1 MIVIDTLN
9 RVDTRG
15 LQASILLCAIAT
27 LSLGAA
33 HAQDYEAVE
42 KRLGKAVSK
51 GELSL
56 QQAVRMMEVLEESG
70 DEREY
75 RAGGDGDEDWIED
88 RWHAVGRRLKA
99 AVKAGTLTEAEAW
112 DKWHEFKVDEIA
124 QRLKA
129 AVANRELTEA
139 EAWAKW
145 AEINREYKEEEYKE
159 EDKDDDVDDRGSGI
173 EGHFNRLGASEGVAK
188 RIRHRLR
195 QSGLTEQQ
203 AESAMGGLL
212 RIVHGLHSD
221 GEHYELDPRLRHYFE
236 DEIELTD
243 EQIELVLGLARR
255 VTHSLSDRSDNGRER
270 RQAEE

>member
-56 QQAVRMMEVLEESG
+56 QQAVRMMEALEESG
-70 DEREY
+70 DEPEY

-88 RWHAVGRRLKA
+88 RLHAVGRRLKA

-112 DKWHEFKVDEIA
+112 
-124 QRLKA
+124 
-129 AVANRELTEA
+129 
-139 EAWAKW
+139 AKW
-145 AEINREYKEEEYKE
+145 AAINREYKEEEYKE

>member
-9 RVDTRG
+9 RVDMRG

-112 DKWHEFKVDEIA
+112 
-124 QRLKA
+124 
-129 AVANRELTEA
+129 
-139 EAWAKW
+139 AKW
-145 AEINREYKEEEYKE
+145 AAINREYKEEEYKE

-173 EGHFNRLGASEGVAK
+173 EGHFNRLGASEGFAK

-255 VTHSLSDRSDNGRER
+255 VAHSLSDRSDNGRER

>member
-9 RVDTRG
+9 RVDMRG

-112 DKWHEFKVDEIA
+112 
-124 QRLKA
+124 
-129 AVANRELTEA
+129 
-139 EAWAKW
+139 AKW
-145 AEINREYKEEEYKE
+145 AAINREYKEEEYKE

>member
-56 QQAVRMMEVLEESG
+56 QQAVRMMEALEESG
-70 DEREY
+70 DEPEY
-75 RAGGDGDEDWIED
+75 RAGGDGDEDWIVD
-88 RWHAVGRRLKA
+88 RLHAVGRRLKA

-112 DKWHEFKVDEIA
+112 
-124 QRLKA
+124 
-129 AVANRELTEA
+129 
-139 EAWAKW
+139 AKW
-145 AEINREYKEEEYKE
+145 AAINREYKEEEYKE

>member
-56 QQAVRMMEVLEESG
+56 QQAVRMMEALEESG
-70 DEREY
+70 DEPEY

-88 RWHAVGRRLKA
+88 RLHAVGRRLKA
-99 AVKAGTLTEAEAW
+99 AVKAGT
-112 DKWHEFKVDEIA
+112 
-124 QRLKA
+124 
-129 AVANRELTEA
+129 LTEA

-173 EGHFNRLGASEGVAK
+173 EGHFNRLGVSEGVAK

>member
-15 LQASILLCAIAT
+15 LQASILLCAIAA

-56 QQAVRMMEVLEESG
+56 QQAVRMMEALEESG
-70 DEREY
+70 DEPEY
-75 RAGGDGDEDWIED
+75 RAGGDGDEDWIEN
-88 RWHAVGRRLKA
+88 RLHAVGRRLKA
-99 AVKAGTLTEAEAW
+99 AVKAGT
-112 DKWHEFKVDEIA
+112 
-124 QRLKA
+124 
-129 AVANRELTEA
+129 LTEA

-243 EQIELVLGLARR
+243 EQIELVLGLSRR

>member
-56 QQAVRMMEVLEESG
+56 QQAVRMMEALEESG
-70 DEREY
+70 DEPEY

-88 RWHAVGRRLKA
+88 RLHAVGRRLKA
-99 AVKAGTLTEAEAW
+99 AVKAGT
-112 DKWHEFKVDEIA
+112 
-124 QRLKA
+124 
-129 AVANRELTEA
+129 LTEA

>member
-9 RVDTRG
+9 RVDMRG

-56 QQAVRMMEVLEESG
+56 QQAVRMMEALEESG
-70 DEREY
+70 DEPEY
-75 RAGGDGDEDWIED
+75 RGGGDEDWIED
-88 RWHAVGRRLKA
+88 RLHAVGR
-99 AVKAGTLTEAEAW
+99 
-112 DKWHEFKVDEIA
+112 
-124 QRLKA
+124 RLKA

-243 EQIELVLGLARR
+243 EQIELILGLARR

>member
-56 QQAVRMMEVLEESG
+56 QQAVRMMEALEESG
-70 DEREY
+70 DEPEY
-75 RAGGDGDEDWIED
+75 RAGGDGDEDWIEN
-88 RWHAVGRRLKA
+88 RLHAVGRRLKA
-99 AVKAGTLTEAEAW
+99 AVKAGT
-112 DKWHEFKVDEIA
+112 
-124 QRLKA
+124 
-129 AVANRELTEA
+129 LTEA

-243 EQIELVLGLARR
+243 EQIELVLGLSRR

>member
-15 LQASILLCAIAT
+15 LQASILLCAIAA

-56 QQAVRMMEVLEESG
+56 QQAVRMMEALEESG
-70 DEREY
+70 DEPEY
-75 RAGGDGDEDWIED
+75 RAGGDGDEDWIEN
-88 RWHAVGRRLKA
+88 RLHAVGRRLKA
-99 AVKAGTLTEAEAW
+99 AVKAGT
-112 DKWHEFKVDEIA
+112 
-124 QRLKA
+124 
-129 AVANRELTEA
+129 LTEA

-243 EQIELVLGLARR
+243 EQIELVLGLSRR

-270 RQAEE
+270 

>member
-9 RVDTRG
+9 RVDMRG

-112 DKWHEFKVDEIA
+112 
-124 QRLKA
+124 
-129 AVANRELTEA
+129 
-139 EAWAKW
+139 AKW
-145 AEINREYKEEEYKE
+145 PEINREYKEEEYKE

>member
-99 AVKAGTLTEAEAW
+99 AVKAGT
-112 DKWHEFKVDEIA
+112 
-124 QRLKA
+124 
-129 AVANRELTEA
+129 LTEA